1 MKVPVTEIGG
11 YIQLDRYSLPM
22 PYQNEIALNC
32 GRNCLKWIVEKKHI
46 TKLLMPRFL
55 CDTAWEACGDVSIRF
70 YSIGEDFLPLGL
82 DPDTDEWIYLVNYYG
97 QLDPS
102 VIDDYICRYGKVI
115 VDNTQGYFD
124 KPVEGAYTIY
134 SCRKYFG
141 VPDGAFLVCQDSE
154 LRKGYEDLPISSSSD
169 HMHFLL
175 GRLEHGANPYY
186 SEYVENNKRFHNAPV
201 ERMSA
206 LTENLLHGIDYDF
219 VKQRRSDNY
228 QYLVSRLK
236 EKNRLV
242 LHDSQG
248 AFSYP
253 LWIKNGAEI
262 REKMIRQKI
271 YIPLLWPNV
280 VSAMPESSLE
290 YDLALNILPLPCD
303 QRYGIEEMEIICKT
317 LDL

>member
-1 MKVPVTEIGG
+1 MKDPVTEIGG
-11 YIQLDRYSLPM
+11 FIQLDRYMLPM
-22 PYQNEIALNC
+22 LYQNEIALNC

-46 TKLLMPRFL
+46 TKLIMPRSL
-55 CDTAWEACGDVSIRF
+55 CDTAWETCGDVSIRF
-70 YSIGEDFLPLGL
+70 YSIGEDLLPTDL
-82 DPDTDEWIYLVNYYG
+82 DPNTDEWIYLVNYYG
-97 QLDPS
+97 QLDLS
-102 VIDDYICRYGKVI
+102 VIDEYVCRYGKVI
-115 VDNTQGYFD
+115 VDNTQAYFD

-141 VPDGAFLVCQDSE
+141 VPDGAFLVCQDDD
-154 LRKGYEDLPISSSSD
+154 LRKGYEDLPQSSSSD

-175 GRLEHGANPYY
+175 GRLEHGANLHY

-201 ERMSA
+201 ERMSV
-206 LTENLLHGIDYDF
+206 LTENLLHGIDYDY
-219 VKQRRSDNY
+219 VRQRRTDNFEF
-228 QYLVSRLK
+228 LSSRL
-236 EKNRLV
+236 EDRNRLV
-242 LHDSQG
+242 LRNPNG
-248 AFSYP
+248 AFAYP
-253 LWIKNGAEI
+253 LWIDNGAEI

-303 QRYGIEEMEIICKT
+303 QRYGKEEMEIICKT